1 VDDIL
6 ATGTKKQLVDKFF
19 EDAKQMDIKYL
30 GEVNKFLGIRVT
42 KCCDGEVWLD
52 QEAMIEEM
60 LIKFNL
66 QDANSVRLPIGADYE
81 ENSDVDQLLPKY
93 SKDGEVTVRDFQSL
107 AGSLLWVARCT
118 RPDIM
123 LAVHCIT
130 RKTHAPT
137 ARDYQLAKKI
147 LKYLKGTKMEKLKLP
162 KWNAT
167 RKVSIEAYSDADWAD
182 NKSDR
187 KSVSG
192 GLVLLNGVPVS
203 WTCKKQTCVALSTLE
218 AEYIA
223 ASEACK
229 VLIGMEQLLAE
240 IGIQILKPMPLWMDN
255 QAAIV
260 NIQQESSSSRL
271 KWIQGSSFYV
281 IEQVNYK

>member
-1 VDDIL
+1 
-6 ATGTKKQLVDKFF
+6 
-19 EDAKQMDIKYL
+19 
-30 GEVNKFLGIRVT
+30 
-42 KCCDGEVWLD
+42 
-52 QEAMIEEM
+52 
-60 LIKFNL
+60 
-66 QDANSVRLPIGADYE
+66 
-81 ENSDVDQLLPKY
+81 
-93 SKDGEVTVRDFQSL
+93 
-107 AGSLLWVARCT
+107 
-118 RPDIM
+118 
-123 LAVHCIT
+123 
-130 RKTHAPT
+130 
-137 ARDYQLAKKI
+137 LAKKI